1 MDQRTVVAQK
11 SLHERDA
18 SPLDGHG
25 RYKDGDAHGLE
36 LIIGGERR
44 PLCSPGRVL
53 LQSGQFWHGYPM
65 QQVRLPAA
73 GALADVSM
81 PHHRVLLVTAGS
93 CDVRYTSRGQ
103 SGKRRL
109 SAGSL
114 CFVTRGY
121 LFSRISWKSA
131 QCQAIVVD
139 ISDID
144 SQPSPIDAFGG
155 TDALFDV
162 FLGFNDA
169 AAASLI
175 RLMSAEVE
183 SGCPT
188 GAIHGEALSLALAS
202 RIASLCQSIPAVS
215 PPGTATLSQKRLLSI
230 AKYVENNL
238 MGDLSIDALAK
249 VANMSAFH
257 FARCFKNT
265 IGLTPHQFVT
275 NQRISTAKA
284 MLVSGKHSLRDVAM
298 QVGFSS
304 HSHFAAVYRRIT
316 GVTPRHSGR
325 PAGK

>member
-1 MDQRTVVAQK
+1 
-11 SLHERDA
+11 
-18 SPLDGHG
+18 
-25 RYKDGDAHGLE
+25 
-36 LIIGGERR
+36 
-44 PLCSPGRVL
+44 
-53 LQSGQFWHGYPM
+53 
-65 QQVRLPAA
+65 
-73 GALADVSM
+73 
-81 PHHRVLLVTAGS
+81 LVTAGS
-93 CDVRYTSRGQ
+93 CDVRYASRGQ

-121 LFSRISWKSA
+121 LFSRISWKST

-139 ISDID
+139 IADID
-144 SQPSPIDAFGG
+144 SEPSPIDTFGG

-162 FLGFNDA
+162 FLGFTDS

-175 RLMSAEVE
+175 RLMSTEVE

-202 RIASLCQSIPAVS
+202 RIASLCQSIPAISS
-215 PPGTATLSQKRLLSI
+215 PNTASLSQKRLLGI
-230 AKYVENNL
+230 ARYVESNL

-265 IGLTPHQFVT
+265 TGLTPHQFVT
-275 NQRISTAKA
+275 KQRISTAKA
-284 MLVSGKHSLRDVAM
+284 MLAAGKHSIRDIAM
-298 QVGFSS
+298 LVGFSS

-316 GVTPRHSGR
+316 GVTPRHSDR
-325 PAGK
+325 SAGK

>member
-1 MDQRTVVAQK
+1 MDQRTALAQL
-11 SLHERDA
+11 LHERDPSQIGA
-18 SPLDGHG
+18 RGWTRGSE
-25 RYKDGDAHGLE
+25 AQGLE

-44 PLCSPGRVL
+44 PLCPPGRVL
-53 LQSGQFWHGYPM
+53 LQSGQFWHGYRM
-65 QQVRLPAA
+65 QQIRIPVT
-73 GALADVSM
+73 GALNDVAM

-93 CDVRYTSRGQ
+93 CDVRYVSRGQ
-103 SGKRRL
+103 NGKRRL

-121 LFSRISWKSA
+121 VFSRISWKST

-144 SQPSPIDAFGG
+144 SEPSPIDAFGG

-183 SGCPT
+183 TGCPT

-202 RIASLCQSIPAVS
+202 RIASLCQCIPTVS
-215 PPGTATLSQKRLLSI
+215 PQGTATLSQKRLLSI
-230 AKYVENNL
+230 ARYVEINL
-238 MGDLSIDALAK
+238 TGDLSIDALAK

-265 IGLTPHQFVT
+265 TGLTPHQFVT

-284 MLVSGKHSLRDVAM
+284 MLASGKHSIRDIAM
-298 QVGFSS
+298 LVGFSS

-316 GVTPRHSGR
+316 GVTPRHSSR
-325 PAGK
+325 PAAK